1 MRFVMCLVTHVMRH
15 ISNARNLKYNKIY
28 GKERT

>member
-1 MRFVMCLVTHVMRH
+1 MRFVMCLVMHVMRH